1 MNAGDNLQDDEK
13 IGPPKKSIEG
23 RIVKEPNNLSSDN
36 EEMKNSSLDVNI
48 EQNSVSEDAEQEDM
62 DSLKKEIVTLKN
74 VSENNLEKLRY
85 LLADYDNYRK
95 QMEKQMEGKIE
106 QARAGVLSK
115 IISIED
121 DFLRAI
127 DTLKDTNCS
136 PAIVNGLNGI
146 LKNLESL
153 LKSEGVREI
162 EALGTPFDPGVHDAV
177 SFTPTVDQPEN
188 TVIQVVRK
196 GFMFNNKVLRP
207 SLVILSR
214 KIISNKDTD

>member
-23 RIVKEPNNLSSDN
+23 RIVKEPNNLSTDN
-36 EEMKNSSLDVNI
+36 EEMKNSTLDVNI

-106 QARAGVLSK
+106 QARAGVFSK

-136 PAIVNGLNGI
+136 LAIVDGLNGI